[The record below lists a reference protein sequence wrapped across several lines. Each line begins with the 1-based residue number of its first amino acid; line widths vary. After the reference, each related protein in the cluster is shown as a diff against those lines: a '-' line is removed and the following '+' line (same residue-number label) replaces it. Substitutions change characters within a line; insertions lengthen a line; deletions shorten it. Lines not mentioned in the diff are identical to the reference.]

1 MQRRRVQR
9 HTTSTYIAL
18 IHCELGRIVHE
29 LHIVLSRRAAVADC
43 RGVTTAR
50 WRPFHYDAATDL
62 VSGQW
67 SVSDPPL
74 VVTRGH
80 SSTWSVPEPPV
91 VVSGHS
97 WSLVHVVSAGP
108 SSRGQWSAADGAD
121 AAVISRGTS
130 AVMRGR
136 RAVPRQRRS
145 FI

>member
-1 MQRRRVQR
+1 VQRRRVQR

-67 SVSDPPL
+67 SVVS
-74 VVTRGH
+74 VGASTRGQ
-80 SSTWSVPEPPV
+80 SWS
-91 VVSGHS
+91 VVSGQ
-97 WSLVHVVSAGP
+97 LQTALTL
-108 SSRGQWSAADGAD
+108 Q
-121 AAVISRGTS
+121 
-130 AVMRGR
+130 
-136 RAVPRQRRS
+136 
-145 FI
+145 

>member
-67 SVSDPPL
+67 SVLEPPL
-74 VVTRGH
+74 VVSGH
-80 SSTWSVPEPPV
+80 SSTCSALDPPV
-91 VVSGHS
+91 VVS
-97 WSLVHVVSAGP
+97 
-108 SSRGQWSAADGAD
+108 GQWSAADGAD